1 MVTRQQQ
8 ALSGRAGHR
17 SDAEAARFVP
27 VISAPL
33 SKRFC
38 LSARDAAPDHRNL
51 TMPVTGSW
59 GSSRWREGTPAGG
72 GKCCLNFLPPD

>member
-27 VISAPL
+27 V
-33 SKRFC
+33 
-38 LSARDAAPDHRNL
+38 
-51 TMPVTGSW
+51 
-59 GSSRWREGTPAGG
+59 
-72 GKCCLNFLPPD
+72 